1 MLSLIPSKDID
12 KDIIKKKS
20 NIPFGRG
27 TIIIE
32 SIATKSATTIKSFE
46 NIFFMFIYNYIV
58 ASYFKKL
65 TSDNSFVL
73 LIVE

>member
-1 MLSLIPSKDID
+1 MI
-12 KDIIKKKS
+12 
-20 NIPFGRG
+20 NN
-27 TIIIE
+27 
-32 SIATKSATTIKSFE
+32 IATNSATTIKSFE